1 MNIKLVIA
9 LLFSVIITQA
19 QPQILDKVVAIIGKN
34 PLLLSEV
41 ETNLLQQKE
50 QKEKKE
56 FSQAE
61 RCKVFEDLLF
71 QKLLL
76 SQADRDS
83 IVVSDIEVDGELNR
97 RIQYYVG
104 MLGSEEKFE
113 AFYGKRISVFK
124 DELRDD
130 VKNQLLAQKMQQKV
144 TGEAKLTPSEVR
156 TFYGTLPLDSLPL
169 INSELEIGHIVRK
182 PPIADD
188 AKKAVRE
195 QLEIYR
201 QRVVNGESM
210 SVIAAL
216 YSEDPGSAKNGGRYE
231 SVMRG
236 QMVPEF
242 EAVAF
247 RLKPG
252 EVSEIFET
260 SYGYHF
266 MQVVARKGESVDV
279 RHILMSP
286 KISQLEVL
294 KAKDELDSIRELI
307 TSGQIK
313 FADAALRFSTD
324 KETKQN
330 GGLLINPNANST
342 KWELDEI
349 GQMDQ
354 NLVFMLENQMKVGD
368 VSPVIQYVGP
378 DAKQAWRIVYLKSR
392 TEPHKANMQDDYIK
406 LLNMATFERQKK
418 SITDWI
424 TKKSKSTYIKI
435 ESEFNSC
442 QLEYNW
448 TITP

>member
-1 MNIKLVIA
+1 MNLKLIIA
-9 LLFSVIITQA
+9 FILLATLSNA
-19 QPQILDKVVAIIGKN
+19 QPQILDKVVAIVGKN

-50 QKEKKE
+50 KKDLTD
-56 FSQAE
+56 AD

-76 SQADRDS
+76 AQADRDS
-83 IVVSDIEVDGELNR
+83 IVVADAEVDNELTR

-113 AFYGKRISVFK
+113 EFYGKRISVFK

-130 VKNQLLAQKMQQKV
+130 VKDQLLAQKMQQKV
-144 TGEAKLTPSEVR
+144 TGETKLTPSEVR
-156 TFYGTLPLDSLPL
+156 TFYNTLPLDSLPL
-169 INSELEIGHIVRK
+169 VNSELEIGHIVRR
-182 PPIADD
+182 PPISDE
-188 AKKAVRE
+188 AKKAVRD
-195 QLEIYR
+195 QLEVYR

-247 RLKPG
+247 RLKQG

-266 MQVVARKGESVDV
+266 MQLVARKGESVDV
-279 RHILMSP
+279 RHILMAP
-286 KISQLEVL
+286 KISQIEFLR
-294 KAKDELDSIRELI
+294 AKEELDSIRQLI
-307 TSGQIK
+307 VSGQIK
-313 FADAALRFSTD
+313 FADAALKFSTD
-324 KETKQN
+324 KDTKQN
-330 GGLLINPNANST
+330 GGILINPAANSS

-368 VSPVIQYVGP
+368 VSPIIQYVGT

-418 SITDWI
+418 SIKDWI
-424 TKKSKSTYIKI
+424 TKKSKTTYIKI
-435 ESEFNSC
+435 DSEFNSC
-442 QLEYNW
+442 KLEYNW

>member
-1 MNIKLVIA
+1 MNLKLVIA
-9 LLFSVIITQA
+9 FLLLAILSNA
-19 QPQILDKVVAIIGKN
+19 QPQILDKVTAIVGKN

-50 QKEKKE
+50 QKDKKE
-56 FSQAE
+56 ITQE
-61 RCKVFEDLLF
+61 DRCKIFEDLLF

-76 SQADRDS
+76 AQADRDS
-83 IVVSDIEVDGELNR
+83 IVVADAEVDGELTR

-130 VKNQLLAQKMQQKV
+130 VKNQLMAQKMQQKV
-144 TGEAKLTPSEVR
+144 TGETKLTPSEVR
-156 TFYGTLPLDSLPL
+156 MFYNSLPIDSLPL
-169 INSELEIGHIVRK
+169 VNSELEIGHIVRK
-182 PPIADD
+182 PPISDE

-201 QRVVNGESM
+201 QRVLKGESM

-266 MQVVARKGESVDV
+266 IQQVSRKGESVDV

-286 KISQLEVL
+286 KISQKEILR
-294 KAKDELDSIRELI
+294 AKDELDSIKELI

-313 FADAALRFSTD
+313 FDEAALKYSTD
-324 KETKQN
+324 KDTKQN
-330 GGLLINPNANST
+330 GGLLVNPASSST

-349 GQMDQ
+349 GEMDQ

-368 VSPVIQYVGP
+368 VSPIIQYVGT

-406 LLNMATFERQKK
+406 LLNMATFEKQKNL
-418 SITDWI
+418 IANWI
-424 TKKSKSTYIKI
+424 AKKSKTTYIKI
-435 ESEFNSC
+435 DSEFNSC
-442 QLEYNW
+442 KFDYNW

>member
-1 MNIKLVIA
+1 MNLKLIIA
-9 LLFSVIITQA
+9 LLFFVMITRA
-19 QPQILDKVVAIIGKN
+19 QPQVLDKVIAIVGKN

-41 ETNLLQQKE
+41 ETNIVQ
-50 QKEKKE
+50 QKEKKNTGE
-56 FSQAE
+56 YG

-76 SQADRDS
+76 AQADRDS
-83 IVVSDIEVDGELNR
+83 IVVADAEIDGELNR

-144 TGEAKLTPSEVR
+144 TGDNKLTPNEVR
-156 TFYGTLPLDSLPL
+156 TFFSTLPIDSLPL

-182 PPIADD
+182 PPVSDD

-195 QLEIYR
+195 QLNIYR
-201 QRVVNGESM
+201 QRVVNGESIAVM
-210 SVIAAL
+210 AAL

-247 RLKPG
+247 RLKTG

-266 MQVVARKGESVDV
+266 MQLVARKGESVDV

-286 KISQLEVL
+286 KISQLQIL

-307 TSGQIK
+307 VSGKIK

-324 KETKQN
+324 KDTKQN
-330 GGLLINPNANST
+330 GGLLINPAANST
-342 KWELDEI
+342 KWELEEI
-349 GQMDQ
+349 GEMDQ

-368 VSPVIQYVGP
+368 VSPVIQYVGS
-378 DAKQAWRIVYLKSR
+378 DAKQAWRIIYLKSR
-392 TEPHKANMQDDYIK
+392 TEPHKANMKDDYIK
-406 LLNMATFERQKK
+406 LLNMATFEKQKK
-418 SITDWI
+418 LIKDWI

-435 ESEFNSC
+435 DNEFNTC
-442 QLEYNW
+442 KLEYNW
-448 TITP
+448 TINQ

>member
-1 MNIKLVIA
+1 MNLRLVIA
-9 LLFSVIITQA
+9 FLFILTIGQA
-19 QPQILDKVVAIIGKN
+19 QPQILDKVVAIVGKN
-34 PLLLSEV
+34 PMLLSEV

-50 QKEKKE
+50 QKDKKE
-56 FSQAE
+56 ITAAE

-83 IVVSDIEVDGELNR
+83 IVVADAEVDNELNR

-130 VKNQLLAQKMQQKV
+130 VKNQLLAQKMQQKI
-144 TGEAKLTPSEVR
+144 TGETKLTPGEVR
-156 TFYGTLPLDSLPL
+156 LFYNTLPIDSLPL
-169 INSELEIGHIVRK
+169 VNSELEIGHIVRK
-182 PPIADD
+182 PPITDE
-188 AKKAVRE
+188 AKKAVRA
-195 QLEIYR
+195 QLESYR

-266 MQVVARKGESVDV
+266 MQVIARKGESVDV

-286 KISQLEVL
+286 KISQLQVL
-294 KAKDELDSIRELI
+294 KAKEELDSIRELI
-307 TSGQIK
+307 VSGQIK
-313 FADAALRFSTD
+313 FSDAALKFSSD
-324 KETKQN
+324 KDTKQN
-330 GGLLINPNANST
+330 GGLLINPAASST
-342 KWELDEI
+342 KWELEEI
-349 GQMDQ
+349 GEMDQ

-368 VSPVIQYVGP
+368 VSPVIQYVGT
-378 DAKQAWRIVYLKSR
+378 DAKQAWRIIYLKSR

-406 LLNMATFERQKK
+406 LLNMASFERQKK

-424 TKKSKSTYIKI
+424 TKKSKTTYIKI
-435 ESEFNSC
+435 DSEFNSC
-442 QLEYNW
+442 KLEYNW

>member
-1 MNIKLVIA
+1 MNLKLVIIF
-9 LLFSVIITQA
+9 LLSVILGNA
-19 QPQILDKVVAIIGKN
+19 QPQILDKVVAVIGKN
-34 PLLLSEV
+34 PLLLSEI

-50 QKEKKE
+50 KKE
-56 FSQAE
+56 VTDND

-76 SQADRDS
+76 AQADRDS
-83 IVVSDIEVDGELNR
+83 IVVSDAEVDNELNR

-113 AFYGKRISVFK
+113 SFYGKRISVFK

-130 VKNQLLAQKMQQKV
+130 VKDQLLAQKMQQKI
-144 TGEAKLTPSEVR
+144 TGETKLTPSEVR
-156 TFYGTLPLDSLPL
+156 AFYNTLPLDSLPL
-169 INSELEIGHIVRK
+169 VNSELEICHIVRR
-182 PPIADD
+182 PPISDE
-188 AKKAVRE
+188 AKKAVRD
-195 QLEIYR
+195 QLEVYR

-266 MQVVARKGESVDV
+266 MQLVARKGESVDV
-279 RHILMSP
+279 RHILMAP
-286 KISQLEVL
+286 KISQIEFL
-294 KAKDELDSIRELI
+294 KAKEELDSIRQLI
-307 TSGQIK
+307 VSGQIK
-313 FADAALRFSTD
+313 FSDAALKFSTD
-324 KETKQN
+324 KDTKQN
-330 GGLLINPNANST
+330 GGILINPAANST

-354 NLVFMLENQMKVGD
+354 NLVFMIENQMKIGD
-368 VSPVIQYVGP
+368 VSPVIQYVGS
-378 DAKQAWRIVYLKSR
+378 DAKQAWRIIYLKSR

-406 LLNMATFERQKK
+406 LLNMATFEHQKK
-418 SITDWI
+418 SIKDWI
-424 TKKSKSTYIKI
+424 TRKSKSTYIKI
-435 ESEFNSC
+435 DSEFNNC
-442 QLEYNW
+442 KLEYNW

>member
-1 MNIKLVIA
+1 MNLRLAIA
-9 LLFSVIITQA
+9 FIFLTTISFA
-19 QPQILDKVVAIIGKN
+19 QPQVLDKVIAIVGKN

-41 ETNLLQQKE
+41 ETNLLQQSE
-50 QKEKKE
+50 QKDKKIFTQE
-56 FSQAE
+56 D
-61 RCKVFEDLLF
+61 RCKVFEDVLF

-76 SQADRDS
+76 AQADRDS
-83 IVVSDIEVDGELNR
+83 IVVSDAEVDGELNR

-113 AFYGKRISVFK
+113 AFYGKRINVFK

-156 TFYGTLPLDSLPL
+156 AFYNTLPIDSLPL
-169 INSELEIGHIVRK
+169 VNSELEISHIVRK
-182 PPIADD
+182 PPISDE
-188 AKKAVRE
+188 AKKAVRD
-195 QLEIYR
+195 QLEVYR
-201 QRVVNGESM
+201 TRVVNGESM

-247 RLKPG
+247 RLKAG

-266 MQVVARKGESVDV
+266 MQLVARKGESVDV
-279 RHILMSP
+279 RHVLMSP
-286 KISQLEVL
+286 KISQREIL
-294 KAKDELDSIRELI
+294 KAKEELDSIRGLI
-307 TSGQIK
+307 NSGQLK
-313 FADAALRFSTD
+313 FEDAALKFSND
-324 KETKQN
+324 NETKQN
-330 GGLLINPNANST
+330 GGVLINPAANSS

-368 VSPVIQYVGP
+368 VSPVIQHVGS
-378 DAKQAWRIVYLKSR
+378 DAKQAWRIIYLKSR
-392 TEPHKANMQDDYIK
+392 TEPHKANLKDDYIK

-418 SITDWI
+418 SITEWI
-424 TKKSKSTYIKI
+424 AKKSKSTYIKI
-435 ESEFNSC
+435 DSEFNSC
-442 QLEYNW
+442 KLEYSW

>member
-1 MNIKLVIA
+1 MNLKLVITFI
-9 LLFSVIITQA
+9 LLATLSNA
-19 QPQILDKVVAIIGKN
+19 QPQILDKVIAIVGKN

-50 QKEKKE
+50 KKE
-56 FSQAE
+56 LTEAD

-76 SQADRDS
+76 AQADRDS
-83 IVVSDIEVDGELNR
+83 IVVSDAELDNELTR

-130 VKNQLLAQKMQQKV
+130 VKDQLLAQKMQQKV
-144 TGEAKLTPSEVR
+144 TGDTKLTPSEVR
-156 TFYGTLPLDSLPL
+156 AFYNTLPLDSLPL
-169 INSELEIGHIVRK
+169 VNSELEIGHIVIR
-182 PPIADD
+182 PTISDE
-188 AKKAVRE
+188 AKKVVRD

-210 SVIAAL
+210 SVMAAL

-247 RLKPG
+247 RLKQG

-266 MQVVARKGESVDV
+266 MQLVARKGESVDV
-279 RHILMSP
+279 RHILMAP
-286 KISQLEVL
+286 KISQIEFLR
-294 KAKDELDSIRELI
+294 AKEELDSIRQLI
-307 TSGQIK
+307 VSGQIK
-313 FADAALRFSTD
+313 FADAALKFSTD
-324 KETKQN
+324 KDTKQN
-330 GGLLINPNANST
+330 GGILINPAANSS

-368 VSPVIQYVGP
+368 ISPIIQYVGS

-392 TEPHKANMQDDYIK
+392 TEPHKANTQDDYIK

-418 SITDWI
+418 SIKNWI
-424 TKKSKSTYIKI
+424 AKKSKSTYIKI
-435 ESEFNSC
+435 DSEFNSC
-442 QLEYNW
+442 KLEYNW

>member
-1 MNIKLVIA
+1 MNLKLVITFI
-9 LLFSVIITQA
+9 LLATLSNA
-19 QPQILDKVVAIIGKN
+19 QPQILDKVIAIVGKN

-50 QKEKKE
+50 KKE
-56 FSQAE
+56 LTEAD

-76 SQADRDS
+76 AQADRDS
-83 IVVSDIEVDGELNR
+83 IVVSDAELDNELTR

-130 VKNQLLAQKMQQKV
+130 VKDQLLAQKMQQKV
-144 TGEAKLTPSEVR
+144 TGDTKLTPSEVR
-156 TFYGTLPLDSLPL
+156 AFYNTLPLDSLPL
-169 INSELEIGHIVRK
+169 VNSELEIGHIVRR
-182 PPIADD
+182 PTISDE
-188 AKKAVRE
+188 AKKVVRD

-210 SVIAAL
+210 SVMAAL

-247 RLKPG
+247 RLKQG

-266 MQVVARKGESVDV
+266 MQLVARKGESVDV
-279 RHILMSP
+279 RHILMAP
-286 KISQLEVL
+286 KISQIEFLR
-294 KAKDELDSIRELI
+294 AKEELDSIRQLI
-307 TSGQIK
+307 VSGQIK
-313 FADAALRFSTD
+313 FADAALKFSTD
-324 KETKQN
+324 KDTKQN
-330 GGLLINPNANST
+330 GGILINPAANSS

-368 VSPVIQYVGP
+368 ISPIIQYVGS

-392 TEPHKANMQDDYIK
+392 TEPHKANTQDDYIK

-418 SITDWI
+418 SIKNWI
-424 TKKSKSTYIKI
+424 AKKSKSTYIKI
-435 ESEFNSC
+435 DSEFNSC
-442 QLEYNW
+442 KLEYNW

>member
-1 MNIKLVIA
+1 MNLKLVIA
-9 LLFSVIITQA
+9 FLLLATLSNA
-19 QPQILDKVVAIIGKN
+19 QPQILDKVVAIVGKN

-41 ETNLLQQKE
+41 ETNMLQQKE
-50 QKEKKE
+50 RKEETEYGK
-56 FSQAE
+56 
-61 RCKVFEDLLF
+61 CKVFEDLLF

-76 SQADRDS
+76 AQADRDS
-83 IVVSDIEVDGELNR
+83 IVVSDGEVDNEINR

-130 VKNQLLAQKMQQKV
+130 VKDQLLAQKMQQKI
-144 TGEAKLTPSEVR
+144 TGETKLTPSEVR
-156 TFYGTLPLDSLPL
+156 AFFNTLPIDSLPL
-169 INSELEIGHIVRK
+169 VNSELELGHIVMR
-182 PPIADD
+182 PPISDE
-188 AKKAVRE
+188 AKKAVRA
-195 QLEIYR
+195 QLEVYR
-201 QRVVNGESM
+201 NRVINGESM

-247 RLKPG
+247 RLKQG

-266 MQVVARKGESVDV
+266 MQLVARKGESVDV

-286 KISQLEVL
+286 KISQLEFL
-294 KAKDELDSIRELI
+294 NAKAKLDSVRELI
-307 TSGQIK
+307 ATGKIK
-313 FADAALRFSTD
+313 FEDAALKYSTD
-324 KETKQN
+324 KDTKQN
-330 GGLLINPNANST
+330 GGVLINPAANST
-342 KWELDEI
+342 KWELEEI

-368 VSPVIQYVGP
+368 VSPVIQYVGS

-392 TEPHKANMQDDYIK
+392 TEPHKANMQDDYTK
-406 LLNMATFERQKK
+406 LLNMANFERQKK

-424 TKKSKSTYIKI
+424 AKKSKTTYIKI
-435 ESEFNSC
+435 DSEFNSC
-442 QLEYNW
+442 KLQYNW

>member
-1 MNIKLVIA
+1 MNLKLAIA
-9 LLFSVIITQA
+9 FLFLTTISFA
-19 QPQILDKVVAIIGKN
+19 QPQVLDKVVAIVGKN

-41 ETNLLQQKE
+41 ETNLLQQRE
-50 QKEKKE
+50 QKDKKE
-56 FSQAE
+56 FTQE
-61 RCKVFEDLLF
+61 DRCKVFEDVLF

-76 SQADRDS
+76 AQADRDS
-83 IVVSDIEVDGELNR
+83 IVVSDAEVDGELNR

-156 TFYGTLPLDSLPL
+156 AFYNTLPIDSLPL
-169 INSELEIGHIVRK
+169 VNSELEISHIVRK
-182 PPIADD
+182 PPVSDE
-188 AKKAVRE
+188 AKKAVRD
-195 QLEIYR
+195 QLEVYR
-201 QRVVNGESM
+201 TRVVNGESM

-247 RLKPG
+247 RLKAG

-266 MQVVARKGESVDV
+266 MQLVARKGESVDV
-279 RHILMSP
+279 RHVLMSA

-294 KAKDELDSIRELI
+294 KAKEELDSIRELI
-307 TSGQIK
+307 ISGKLK
-313 FADAALRFSTD
+313 FEEAALKFSSD
-324 KETKQN
+324 NETKQN
-330 GGLLINPNANST
+330 GGVLINPAANSA

-368 VSPVIQYVGP
+368 VSPIIQHVGS
-378 DAKQAWRIVYLKSR
+378 DAKQAWRIIYLKSR
-392 TEPHKANMQDDYIK
+392 TEPHKANLKDDYIK

-424 TKKSKSTYIKI
+424 AKKSKTTYIKI
-435 ESEFNSC
+435 DSEFNSC
-442 QLEYNW
+442 KLEYNW

>member
-9 LLFSVIITQA
+9 FLFLAIITKA
-19 QPQILDKVVAIIGKN
+19 QPQVLDKVVAIIGKN
-34 PLLLSEV
+34 PLLLSEI
-41 ETNLLQQKE
+41 ETTLVQQKE

-56 FSQAE
+56 ITQAD
-61 RCKVFEDLLF
+61 RCKIFEDLLF

-83 IVVSDIEVDGELNR
+83 IVVADAEVEGELNR

-130 VKNQLLAQKMQQKV
+130 VRNQLLAQKMQQKV

-156 TFYGTLPLDSLPL
+156 AFYGTLPIDSLPL
-169 INSELEIGHIVRK
+169 VNSELEIGHIVRK
-182 PPIADD
+182 PPISDD
-188 AKKAVRE
+188 AKKAVRA
-195 QLEIYR
+195 QLETYR

-247 RLKPG
+247 RLKAG

-279 RHILMSP
+279 RHVLMSP

-294 KAKDELDSIRELI
+294 KAKEELDSIRELI
-307 TSGQIK
+307 ASGQIK

-324 KETKQN
+324 KDTKQN

-349 GQMDQ
+349 GEMDQ

-368 VSPVIQYVGP
+368 VSPVIQYNSSDG
-378 DAKQAWRIVYLKSR
+378 KQAWRIVYLKSR

-435 ESEFNSC
+435 DNEFNSC
-442 QLEYNW
+442 KLEYNW
-448 TITP
+448 TITQ

>member
-1 MNIKLVIA
+1 MNLKLIIA
-9 LLFSVIITQA
+9 LLFFVMITRA
-19 QPQILDKVVAIIGKN
+19 QPQVLDKVIAIVGKN

-41 ETNLLQQKE
+41 ETNIVQ
-50 QKEKKE
+50 QKEKKITGE
-56 FSQAE
+56 YG

-76 SQADRDS
+76 AQADRDS
-83 IVVSDIEVDGELNR
+83 IVVADAEIDGELNR

-144 TGEAKLTPSEVR
+144 TGDNKLTPNEVR
-156 TFYGTLPLDSLPL
+156 TFFSTLPIDSLPL

-182 PPIADD
+182 PPVSDD

-195 QLEIYR
+195 QLNIYR
-201 QRVVNGESM
+201 QRVVNGESIAVM
-210 SVIAAL
+210 AAL

-247 RLKPG
+247 RLKTG

-266 MQVVARKGESVDV
+266 MQLVARKGESVDV

-286 KISQLEVL
+286 KISQLQIL

-307 TSGQIK
+307 VSGKIK

-324 KETKQN
+324 KDTKQN
-330 GGLLINPNANST
+330 GGLLINPAANST
-342 KWELDEI
+342 KWELEEI
-349 GQMDQ
+349 GEMDQ

-368 VSPVIQYVGP
+368 VSPVIQYVGS
-378 DAKQAWRIVYLKSR
+378 DAKQAWRIIYLKSR
-392 TEPHKANMQDDYIK
+392 TEPHKANMKDDYIK
-406 LLNMATFERQKK
+406 LLNMATFEKQKK
-418 SITDWI
+418 LIKDWI

-435 ESEFNSC
+435 DNEFNTC
-442 QLEYNW
+442 KLEYNW
-448 TITP
+448 TINQ

>member
-1 MNIKLVIA
+1 MNLKLIIGLVFMVTIA
-9 LLFSVIITQA
+9 NS
-19 QPQILDKVVAIIGKN
+19 QPQILDKVIAIVGKN

-41 ETNLLQQKE
+41 ETTILQQKE
-50 QKEKKE
+50 KKTVDE
-56 FSQAE
+56 NL
-61 RCKVFEDLLF
+61 RCKIFEDLLF

-83 IVVSDIEVDGELNR
+83 IVVADAEVDNELTR

-130 VKNQLLAQKMQQKV
+130 VKNQLLAQKMQQKI
-144 TGEAKLTPSEVR
+144 TGETKLTPNEVR
-156 TFYGTLPLDSLPL
+156 TYFGTLPIDSLPL
-169 INSELEIGHIVRK
+169 VNSELELGHIVRK
-182 PPIADD
+182 PPISDE
-188 AKKAVRE
+188 AKAAVRT

-201 QRVVNGESM
+201 QRVINGESM

-247 RLKPG
+247 RLKTG

-260 SYGYHF
+260 TYGYHF
-266 MQVVARKGESVDV
+266 IQLLARKGESVDV
-279 RHILMSP
+279 RHVLMSP
-286 KISQLEVL
+286 KISALEIL
-294 KAKDELDSIRELI
+294 KAKDELDSIREI
-307 TSGQIK
+307 IANGSIN
-313 FADAALRFSTD
+313 FSDAALKYSND
-324 KETKQN
+324 KDTKQN
-330 GGLLINPNANST
+330 GGLLLNPNTNSA

-349 GQMDQ
+349 GEMDQ

-368 VSPVIQYVGP
+368 VSPVIQYVGT
-378 DAKQAWRIVYLKSR
+378 DSKQAWRIIYLKSR
-392 TEPHKANMQDDYIK
+392 TEPHKANMKDDYMK
-406 LLNMATFERQKK
+406 LLNMATFQKQK
-418 SITDWI
+418 NAIEHWI
-424 TKKSKSTYIKI
+424 EKKSKSTYIKI
-435 ESEFNSC
+435 DEPFNTC
-442 QLEYNW
+442 KLEYNW
-448 TITP
+448 TINP

>member
-1 MNIKLVIA
+1 MNFKIA
-9 LLFSVIITQA
+9 ITFILLASISQA
-19 QPQILDKVVAIIGKN
+19 QPQVLDKVVAVIGKN

-50 QKEKKE
+50 KQDLGPDSK
-56 FSQAE
+56 
-61 RCKVFEDLLF
+61 CKVFEDLMF

-83 IVVSDIEVDGELNR
+83 IVVSDGEVDGELTR

-113 AFYGKRISVFK
+113 QFYGKRISVFK

-130 VKNQLLAQKMQQKV
+130 VKDQLLAQKMQQKV
-144 TGEAKLTPSEVR
+144 TGDIKLTPSEVR
-156 TFYGTLPLDSLPL
+156 AFYNSLNVDSLPL
-169 INSELEIGHIVRK
+169 INSELEIGHLVKK
-182 PPIADD
+182 PPVTDE
-188 AKKAVRE
+188 AKKEIRD
-195 QLEIYR
+195 QLETYR

-210 SVIAAL
+210 SVLAAL

-247 RLKPG
+247 RLKAG

-260 SYGYHF
+260 TYGFHF
-266 MQVVARKGESVDV
+266 MQLVARKGESVDV
-279 RHILMSP
+279 RHILMAP
-286 KISQLEVL
+286 KTSQLDVL
-294 KAKDELDSIRELI
+294 KAKQQLDSIRLQIIDGTI
-307 TSGQIK
+307 T
-313 FADAALRFSTD
+313 FAAAVLKYSDD
-324 KETKQN
+324 KDTKQN
-330 GGLLINPNANST
+330 GGLLVNPATAST

-368 VSPVIQYVGP
+368 VSPVIQHVV
-378 DAKQAWRIVYLKSR
+378 DAKQAWRIIYLKSR
-392 TEPHKANMQDDYIK
+392 TEPHKANMKDDYIK
-406 LLNMATFERQKK
+406 LLNMATYAHQKK
-418 SITDWI
+418 AIEEWI
-424 TKKSKSTYIKI
+424 VKKSKSTYIKI
-435 ESEFNSC
+435 DNEFNNC
-442 QLEYNW
+442 KLEYNW
-448 TITP
+448 TINQ

>member
-1 MNIKLVIA
+1 MNLKLAFTFLCLTTIC
-9 LLFSVIITQA
+9 FA
-19 QPQILDKVVAIIGKN
+19 QPQVLDKVVAIVGKN

-41 ETNLLQQKE
+41 ETNLLQQRE

-56 FSQAE
+56 FSQE
-61 RCKVFEDLLF
+61 DRCKVFEDVLF

-76 SQADRDS
+76 SQAERDS
-83 IVVSDIEVDGELNR
+83 IVVADAEVDGELNR

-130 VKNQLLAQKMQQKV
+130 VRNQLLAQKMQQKV
-144 TGEAKLTPSEVR
+144 TGDAKLTPGEVKI
-156 TFYGTLPLDSLPL
+156 FYNTLPIDSLPL
-169 INSELEIGHIVRK
+169 INSELEISHIIRK
-182 PPIADD
+182 PPISDE
-188 AKKAVRE
+188 AKKAVRS
-195 QLEIYR
+195 QLEVYR
-201 QRVVNGESM
+201 NRVVNGESM

-247 RLKPG
+247 RLKAG

-266 MQVVARKGESVDV
+266 MQLVARKGESVDV
-279 RHILMSP
+279 RHVLMSP
-286 KISQLEVL
+286 KISQLEII
-294 KAKDELDSIRELI
+294 KAKEELDSIRELI
-307 TSGQIK
+307 ISGQLK
-313 FADAALRFSTD
+313 FEDAALKYSND
-324 KETKQN
+324 NETKQN
-330 GGLLINPNANST
+330 GGVLINPAANSA

-368 VSPVIQYVGP
+368 VSPVIQHAV
-378 DAKQAWRIVYLKSR
+378 DAKQAWRIIYLKAR
-392 TEPHKANMQDDYIK
+392 TEPHKANLKDDYTR

-424 TKKSKSTYIKI
+424 VKKSRSTYIKI
-435 ESEFNSC
+435 DSEYNSC
-442 QLEYNW
+442 KLEYSW

>member
-1 MNIKLVIA
+1 MNFKIIIA
-9 LLFSVIITQA
+9 FLFLTIIAKA
-19 QPQILDKVVAIIGKN
+19 QPQVLDRVISIVGKN

-50 QKEKKE
+50 KKE
-56 FSQAE
+56 VE
-61 RCKVFEDLLF
+61 ENGRCKVFEDLLF

-76 SQADRDS
+76 AQADRDS
-83 IVVSDIEVDGELNR
+83 ITASDAEVDGELNR

-144 TGEAKLTPSEVR
+144 TGETKLTPSEVR
-156 TFYGTLPLDSLPL
+156 AFYTTLPIDSLPL
-169 INSELEIGHIVRK
+169 VNSELEISHLVMK
-182 PPIADD
+182 PPISDE
-188 AKKAVRE
+188 AKKDVRE
-195 QLEIYR
+195 QLSVYR

-247 RLKPG
+247 RLKQG

-260 SYGYHF
+260 TYGYHF
-266 MQVVARKGESVDV
+266 MQLVARKGESVDV
-279 RHILMSP
+279 RHVLMSP

-294 KAKDELDSIRELI
+294 NAKEKLDSIRDLI
-307 TSGQIK
+307 VNGTIT
-313 FADAALRFSTD
+313 FAEAALKYSTD
-324 KETKQN
+324 KDTKQN
-330 GGLLINPNANST
+330 SGTLINPAANTT
-342 KWELDEI
+342 KWELSEI
-349 GQMDQ
+349 GEMDQ

-368 VSPVIQYVGP
+368 VSPVIQHVGS
-378 DAKQAWRIVYLKSR
+378 DAKQGWRIVYLKSR
-392 TEPHKANMQDDYIK
+392 TEPHKANMTDDYTK
-406 LLNMATFERQKK
+406 LLNMATFDKQKK
-418 SITDWI
+418 LIEVWI
-424 TKKSKSTYIKI
+424 AKKSKSTYIKI
-435 ESEFNSC
+435 DDEFKTC
-442 QLEYNW
+442 KLEYNW
-448 TITP
+448 IINP

>member
-1 MNIKLVIA
+1 MNLKLIIA
-9 LLFSVIITQA
+9 LLFLALITKA
-19 QPQILDKVVAIIGKN
+19 QPQILDKVVAIVGKN

-50 QKEKKE
+50 KKE
-56 FSQAE
+56 IGENA
-61 RCKVFEDLLF
+61 RCKIFEDLLF

-76 SQADRDS
+76 AQADRDS
-83 IVVSDIEVDGELNR
+83 LVVADTEVDGELNR

-130 VKNQLLAQKMQQKV
+130 VKNQLLAQKMQQKI
-144 TGEAKLTPSEVR
+144 TGETKLTPSEVKM
-156 TFYGTLPLDSLPL
+156 FFSTLPIDSLPL

-182 PPIADD
+182 PPVSDES
-188 AKKAVRE
+188 KMAVRA

-247 RLKPG
+247 RLKAG

-260 SYGYHF
+260 TYGYHF
-266 MQVVARKGESVDV
+266 MQLVARKGESVDV

-294 KAKDELDSIRELI
+294 KAKEELDSIRELI
-307 TSGQIK
+307 VNGKLK
-313 FADAALRFSTD
+313 FDEAALKFSSD
-324 KETKQN
+324 KDTKQN
-330 GGLLINPNANST
+330 GGLLINPAANST
-342 KWELDEI
+342 KWELEEI
-349 GQMDQ
+349 AEMDQ

-368 VSPVIQYVGP
+368 VSPVVQHVGS
-378 DAKQAWRIVYLKSR
+378 DAKQAWRIIYLKSR
-392 TEPHKANMQDDYIK
+392 TEPHKANMKDDYIK
-406 LLNMATFERQKK
+406 LLNMATFEKQKQLIK
-418 SITDWI
+418 DWI
-424 TKKSKSTYIKI
+424 AKKSKSTYIKI
-435 ESEFNSC
+435 DDEFNSC
-442 QLEYNW
+442 KLEYNW
-448 TITP
+448 TINQ